1 MIILVIEEFKNSLNF
16 ISNFEETSN
25 LEILKKLMKNTLTGF
40 LDFLFKDK
48 SIMENMRENF

>member
-16 ISNFEETSN
+16 ISNFGETSN

-40 LDFLFKDK
+40 LDLLFKDK
-48 SIMENMRENF
+48 SIMENMRVNF